1 MSLLCLALTQIV
13 FLRFWDHGVVCN
25 SSSFI
30 HISSPICPVV
40 KNLPANEGDARDVGL
55 IPESGRFP
63 GVINGNLLQYFF
75 PGTFHGQRSLVG
87 YSPRGHKEL
96 DMTKHVRA
104 HTHTHTHLFA
114 GWSQPRYLRLC
125 LTQSADL
132 AGLTQCH
139 LLRRVLL
146 HLCRY

>member
-40 KNLPANEGDARDVGL
+40 KNLPVNEGDARDEGL

-87 YSPRGHKEL
+87 S
-96 DMTKHVRA
+96 TKSWTWLSMCVHART
-104 HTHTHTHLFA
+104 HTHTHTPLFA
-114 GWSQPRYLRLC
+114 GWSQPRCLHLC

-139 LLRRVLL
+139 LLRRALL